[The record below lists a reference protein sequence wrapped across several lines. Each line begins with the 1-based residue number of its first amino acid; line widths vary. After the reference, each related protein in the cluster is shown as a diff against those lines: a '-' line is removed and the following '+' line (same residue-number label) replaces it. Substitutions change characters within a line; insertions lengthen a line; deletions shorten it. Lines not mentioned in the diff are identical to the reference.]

1 MSIHSVLSAFA
12 EVLHS
17 PEFREVARHPDRP
30 KAFTRQRKLPL
41 VVLVATMITGLRMR
55 IQTELDHFFAFLLG
69 QAAPVG
75 HVSEQAFAKARQN
88 LDAAALPWL
97 NRKLIDLAESHGMVP
112 RWRGLRLVAA
122 DGSIFHPGIRAC
134 HQSRA
139 RLASKSQHLLGF
151 YIPNAE
157 LMLDAFLFSDSQGE
171 RQVLFEHLDIL
182 SSTDLLIMDRGYM
195 ATWLVAALNQRKIPF
210 CLRVDKSNGWAC
222 VTQFIRSGKDEAIVE
237 LPKVSKQDA
246 LDFECPRAAVRV
258 RLVRHVS
265 PNGKIRVLMTNLMD
279 SEAYPASVFGELYH
293 RRWRIEEAFK
303 RLKQKLNLE
312 HVSGL
317 SQLAVEQD
325 VAAKVL
331 CDNLQSL
338 ACATACLENDM
349 PENRQINRASAYSLL
364 RHLIPAVLL
373 AARTIDVV
381 NEVLKNLTRRS
392 QSHKS
397 GRSSPRNMP
406 SGKPHKRMNQKPC

>member
-1 MSIHSVLSAFA
+1 M
-12 EVLHS
+12 
-17 PEFREVARHPDRP
+17 PELNSWHDA
-30 KAFTRQRKLPL
+30 KAFFKC
-41 VVLVATMITGLRMR
+41 
-55 IQTELDHFFAFLLG
+55 
-69 QAAPVG
+69 PVI
-75 HVSEQAFAKARQN
+75 VF
-88 LDAAALPWL
+88 
-97 NRKLIDLAESHGMVP
+97 
-112 RWRGLRLVAA
+112 
-122 DGSIFHPGIRAC
+122 GSAI
-134 HQSRA
+134 
-139 RLASKSQHLLGF
+139 
-151 YIPNAE
+151 
-157 LMLDAFLFSDSQGE
+157 
-171 RQVLFEHLDIL
+171 VIL
-182 SSTDLLIMDRGYM
+182 SL
-195 ATWLVAALNQRKIPF
+195 ATTADWYA
-210 CLRVDKSNGWAC
+210 
-222 VTQFIRSGKDEAIVE
+222 
-237 LPKVSKQDA
+237 
-246 LDFECPRAAVRV
+246 
-258 RLVRHVS
+258 
-265 PNGKIRVLMTNLMD
+265 
-279 SEAYPASVFGELYH
+279 ASVFGELYH

-325 VAAKVL
+325 VAAKIL